1 MLQARCYWPHIAAFL
16 VVSLLSTPLTL
27 LMPVPLRLVV
37 DSVLGSRP
45 IPPLIASI
53 IPPFMLTGGK
63 LLAAAAILN
72 VAVVLLVYLQSLT
85 TWLLQT
91 YVGERVSLDFKA
103 RLFRHI
109 QRLSLSF
116 HDARGTADS
125 IYRIQ
130 YDALSI
136 RHIAVSG
143 VIPFVSS
150 AVLLTGMIW
159 VMATI
164 DWTLAAIALAVVPV
178 LYALTGFSRRLVR
191 EEWSK
196 IKEMESSAMSVVHE
210 VLNALRV
217 VKAFGAEDFEQ
228 KRFLSHSDRTVRG
241 QLRLALFEGGFDV
254 FVGLTI
260 AIGAA
265 AVLVIGALHVQRGGL
280 TVGQLLMVMTYVAQ
294 LYAPLETIGKTVTQ
308 LQSSFASAHR
318 AFSILDEAPDV
329 YDRPDAWPLPRAAG
343 HLTFQNVS
351 FSYDGARPVLQGIS
365 FDAPPCTCVGLIG
378 ASGSGKTTLLK
389 LLTRFYDPTA
399 GRILLD
405 GIDLRD
411 YRLRE
416 LRRQFAIVLQDSVLF
431 STSIAENIAYARPD
445 ARELEIVAAARA
457 AHAHEFIT
465 KFRDGYGTTV
475 GERGAQLSGGQR
487 QRVSIARAFL
497 KQAPILILDEPTS
510 SVDAHTESLI
520 LAAMEDLMR
529 GRTTFIVTHRASL
542 LRHCDL
548 ILHLEQGRLVKVVQN
563 EAVAAPALS

>member
-1 MLQARCYWPHIAAFL
+1 MLQARRYWLHIAAFF

-45 IPPLIASI
+45 LPSVIAAIVPRAMS
-53 IPPFMLTGGK
+53 TGGK

-125 IYRIQ
+125 IYSIQ

-150 AVLLTGMIW
+150 GVLLTGMIW
-159 VMATI
+159 VMGTI
-164 DWTLAAIALAVVPV
+164 DWTLAVIALAVAPV

-196 IKEMESSAMSVVHE
+196 VKEMESSAMSVVHE
-210 VLNALRV
+210 VLNAMRV

-260 AIGAA
+260 ASGAA
-265 AVLVIGALHVQRGGL
+265 AVLVIGAMHVQRGGL

-318 AFSILDEAPDV
+318 AFSLLDEAPDV
-329 YDRPDAWPLPRAAG
+329 HDRPDAWPLPRAAG

-365 FDAPPCTCVGLIG
+365 FDAPPCTRVGLIG
-378 ASGSGKTTLLK
+378 GSGSGKTTLLK
-389 LLTRFYDPTA
+389 LLTRFYDPTE

-405 GIDLRD
+405 GIDLRN
-411 YRLRE
+411 YRLRD
-416 LRRQFAIVLQDSVLF
+416 LRRQFAIVLQEPVLF

-445 ARELEIVAAARA
+445 ARELEIVAAAKA

-465 KFRDGYGTTV
+465 KFPDGYGTTV
-475 GERGAQLSGGQR
+475 GERGAELSGGER

-497 KQAPILILDEPTS
+497 KRAPILILDEPTS
-510 SVDAHTESLI
+510 SVDDNTEALI

-529 GRTTFIVTHRASL
+529 GRTTFIVTHRPSL
-542 LRHCDL
+542 LRHCDV
-548 ILHLEQGRLVKVVQN
+548 ILHLEQGRLVKAAQN

>member
-1 MLQARCYWPHIAAFL
+1 MLQARRYWPHIAAFL

-27 LMPVPLRLVV
+27 LIPVPLRLVV

-45 IPPLIASI
+45 IPPVIAAIVPQFTS
-53 IPPFMLTGGK
+53 TAGK
-63 LLAAAAILN
+63 LLAVAAILN
-72 VAVVLLVYLQSLT
+72 VAVVLLVYLQSLMS
-85 TWLLQT
+85 WLLQT

-150 AVLLTGMIW
+150 GVLLTGMIW

-164 DWTLAAIALAVVPV
+164 DWTLAVIALAVAPV

-210 VLNALRV
+210 VLNAMRV

-265 AVLVIGALHVQRGGL
+265 AVLVVGALHVQRGGL

-318 AFSILDEAPDV
+318 AFSLLDEAPDV
-329 YDRPDAWPLPRAAG
+329 HDRPDGWPLPRAAG
-343 HLTFQNVS
+343 HLTFQ
-351 FSYDGARPVLQGIS
+351 GG
-365 FDAPPCTCVGLIG
+365 
-378 ASGSGKTTLLK
+378 SGSGKTTLLK
-389 LLTRFYDPTA
+389 LLTRFYDPTE

-411 YRLRE
+411 YRLRD
-416 LRRQFAIVLQDSVLF
+416 LRRQFAIVLQEPVLF

-445 ARELEIVAAARA
+445 ARDPEIVAAAKA
-457 AHAHEFIT
+457 AHAHEFVT
-465 KFRDGYGTTV
+465 KFPDGYGTTV
-475 GERGAQLSGGQR
+475 GERGAELSGGER

-497 KQAPILILDEPTS
+497 KRAPILILDEPTS
-510 SVDAHTESLI
+510 SVDANTEALI

-529 GRTTFIVTHRASL
+529 GRTTFIVTHRPSL
-542 LRHCDL
+542 LRHCDV
-548 ILHLEQGRLVKVVQN
+548 ILHLEQGRLVKAAQN
-563 EAVAAPALS
+563 EGVAAPALS

>member
-1 MLQARCYWPHIAAFL
+1 MLQARRYWLHIAAFF

-37 DSVLGSRP
+37 DSVFGSRP
-45 IPPLIASI
+45 LPSVIAPVVPRAMS
-53 IPPFMLTGGK
+53 TGGK

-150 AVLLTGMIW
+150 GVLLTGMIW

-164 DWTLAAIALAVVPV
+164 DWTLAVIALAVAPV

-196 IKEMESSAMSVVHE
+196 VKEMESSAMSIVHE
-210 VLNALRV
+210 VLNAMRV

-265 AVLVIGALHVQRGGL
+265 AVLVIGAMHVQRGGL

-318 AFSILDEAPDV
+318 AFSLLDEAPDV
-329 YDRPDAWPLPRAAG
+329 HDRPDAWPLPRAAG

-365 FDAPPCTCVGLIG
+365 FDAPPCTRVGLIG
-378 ASGSGKTTLLK
+378 GSGSGKTTLLK
-389 LLTRFYDPTA
+389 LLTRFYDPTE

-405 GIDLRD
+405 GIDLRN
-411 YRLRE
+411 YRLRD
-416 LRRQFAIVLQDSVLF
+416 LRRQFAIVLQEPVLF

-445 ARELEIVAAARA
+445 ARELEIVAAAKA

-465 KFRDGYGTTV
+465 KFPDGYGTTV
-475 GERGAQLSGGQR
+475 GERGAELSGGER

-497 KQAPILILDEPTS
+497 KRAPILILDEPTS
-510 SVDAHTESLI
+510 SVDANTEALI

-529 GRTTFIVTHRASL
+529 GRTTFIVTHRPSL
-542 LRHCDL
+542 LRHCDV
-548 ILHLEQGRLVKVVQN
+548 ILHLEQGRLVKAAQN

>member
-1 MLQARCYWPHIAAFL
+1 MLQARRYWPHIAAFL

-37 DSVLGSRP
+37 DSVLGNRP
-45 IPPLIASI
+45 VPPAIAKILPQFTS
-53 IPPFMLTGGK
+53 TAGK
-63 LLAAAAILN
+63 LLAVAAILN

-85 TWLLQT
+85 SWLLQT

-150 AVLLTGMIW
+150 GVLLTGMIW

-164 DWTLAAIALAVVPV
+164 DWTLAVIALAVAPV

-196 IKEMESSAMSVVHE
+196 VKEMESSAMSVVHE
-210 VLNALRV
+210 VLNAMRV

-265 AVLVIGALHVQRGGL
+265 AVLVIGAMHVQRGGL

-318 AFSILDEAPDV
+318 AFSLLDEAPDV
-329 YDRPDAWPLPRAAG
+329 HDRPDAWPLPRAAG

-365 FDAPPCTCVGLIG
+365 FDAPPCTRVGLIG
-378 ASGSGKTTLLK
+378 GSGSGKTTLLK
-389 LLTRFYDPTA
+389 LLTRFYDPTE

-405 GIDLRD
+405 GIDLRN
-411 YRLRE
+411 YRLRD
-416 LRRQFAIVLQDSVLF
+416 LRRQFAIVLQEPVLF
-431 STSIAENIAYARPD
+431 STSIAENIAYARPE
-445 ARELEIVAAARA
+445 ARELEIVAAAEA

-465 KFRDGYGTTV
+465 KFPDGYGTTV
-475 GERGAQLSGGQR
+475 GERGAELSGGER

-510 SVDAHTESLI
+510 SVDANTESLI

-529 GRTTFIVTHRASL
+529 ERTTFIVTHGSSL
-542 LRHCDL
+542 LRHCGV
-548 ILHLEQGRLVKVVQN
+548 ILHLEHGRLAKAVHN
-563 EAVAAPALS
+563 DRVAAPALA

>member
-1 MLQARCYWPHIAAFL
+1 MLQARRYWLHIAAFF

-37 DSVLGSRP
+37 DSVFGSRP
-45 IPPLIASI
+45 LPSVIAPVVPRAMS
-53 IPPFMLTGGK
+53 TGGK

-150 AVLLTGMIW
+150 GVLLTGMIW
-159 VMATI
+159 VMGTI
-164 DWTLAAIALAVVPV
+164 DWTLAVIALAVAPV

-196 IKEMESSAMSVVHE
+196 VKEMESSAMSVVHE
-210 VLNALRV
+210 VLNAMRV

-265 AVLVIGALHVQRGGL
+265 AVLVIGAMHVQRGGL

-318 AFSILDEAPDV
+318 AFSLLDEAPDV
-329 YDRPDAWPLPRAAG
+329 HDRPDAWPLPRAAG

-365 FDAPPCTCVGLIG
+365 FDAPPCTRVGLIG
-378 ASGSGKTTLLK
+378 GSGSGKTTLLK
-389 LLTRFYDPTA
+389 LLTRFYDPTE

-405 GIDLRD
+405 GIDLRN
-411 YRLRE
+411 YRLRD
-416 LRRQFAIVLQDSVLF
+416 LRRQFAIVLQEPVLF

-445 ARELEIVAAARA
+445 ARELEIVAAAKA

-465 KFRDGYGTTV
+465 KFPDGYGTTV
-475 GERGAQLSGGQR
+475 GERGAELSGGER

-497 KQAPILILDEPTS
+497 KRAPILILDEPTS
-510 SVDAHTESLI
+510 SVDANTEALI

-529 GRTTFIVTHRASL
+529 GRTTFIVTHRPSL
-542 LRHCDL
+542 LRHCDV
-548 ILHLEQGRLVKVVQN
+548 ILHLEQGRLVKAAQN